1 MNKLYFWGAL
11 IFLLFSQVT
20 MANES
25 WQDLKKYVLKS
36 DKKTEFKG
44 VKFAG
49 SSEDGR
55 SGKWSFLVNG
65 KPLSLN
71 SQCQIPY
78 SIYYSFFE
86 NAIKSNGNSHYL
98 VKGDCGEKIGI
109 KCFYLT
115 VPELHPDSIY
125 KGYYKSDGK
134 RKLDVYTLFYRM
146 NGDSIY
152 EVFVLTTSKL
162 LDSERKENTLDGI
175 TNIFSFVYDE
185 SHSKILSTLL
195 LFSQSGSFD
204 SFEKFRFLDY
214 NCDDEDSNTL
224 SIEDDL
230 YITYRTREDGGI
242 QLGVRSGYEIYK
254 FNDNINRYE
263 QIWSS
268 LYTFPKR
275 VPSHVFTEN
284 GYDSPEGVIVVRNPK
299 AYESEIQDKDG
310 YVNVREKP
318 DVKSK
323 VLNQIKKDQ
332 KFIID
337 SEDCNGWYRVI
348 LCGNI
353 RDGGW
358 IHSSRVKKLM
368 EMSNDFQN
376 KYNINDYGFSE
387 YDLYDVDDF

>member
-25 WQDLKKYVLKS
+25 WQDLKKYVLMS

-44 VKFAG
+44 VRFAG
-49 SSEDGR
+49 SSEEGM
-55 SGKWSFLVNG
+55 SGKWSFLVDG
-65 KPLSLN
+65 KPLSIN

-86 NAIKSNGNSHYL
+86 NSIKSNGSSHYL

-115 VPELHPDSIY
+115 VPELHPDSTY
-125 KGYYKSDGK
+125 KGYYKSGRK
-134 RKLDVYTLFYRM
+134 CKLDVYPLFYRM
-146 NGDSIY
+146 HGDSIY

-162 LDSERKENTLDGI
+162 LDYEMEKNTCHGRTD
-175 TNIFSFVYDE
+175 IFSFVYDE
-185 SHSKILSTLL
+185 SQSKILSTLL
-195 LFSQSGSFD
+195 FFSQSRSFD
-204 SFEKFRFLDY
+204 SFDNLRLLDY
-214 NCDDEDSNTL
+214 RSDEEDSNTL
-224 SIEDDL
+224 LIEDDL

-242 QLGVRSGYEIYK
+242 QLGLRHGYEIYI
-254 FNDNINRYE
+254 FNYNINRYE

-284 GYDSPEGVIVVRNPK
+284 GYDNPNGVIVVRYPK

-323 VLNQIKKDQ
+323 VLYQIKKDQ

-348 LCGNI
+348 LCGNV